1 MMQHTTVLALS
12 LLLGVTFA
20 GFVCAEFRGS
30 WRDSFIWVNYLAFSA
45 LFGVLLNSGLLPE
58 RSQVG
63 MELLFVVF
71 SFATAGLVLCIS
83 IAFSGLR
90 ESARGLGVC
99 VIFAASTY
107 YLVWM

>member
-1 MMQHTTVLALS
+1 MIQHTTVLALC

-20 GFVCAEFRGS
+20 GFVNAGIRGS
-30 WRDSFIWVNYLAFSA
+30 WRAAFVWVNYLAASA
-45 LFGVLLNSGLLPE
+45 LYGVVLNSGLLPKLG
-58 RSQVG
+58 QVG
-63 MELLFVVF
+63 LELLFVVF
-71 SFATAGLVLCIS
+71 SFATAGLVLCLS

-107 YLVWM
+107 YILSL